1 MRGVGYDILVLDRIT
16 RIGME
21 SEEVMSE
28 VHLGCPAGFSGP
40 YISLFSFS
48 TNLQFDQDGDLL
60 LPRRRTAMFEA
71 NAQHSFSVRIQHNIT
86 SSIPNVGLQVFLII
100 FLPFQSIHSSLSL
113 LSPNSCQVWR
123 AELLLSDF
131 ILHKASSSSQ
141 LHQVIALELGAGTGM
156 LLINY
161 FPFFVISSYVL
172 QSFP

>member
-1 MRGVGYDILVLDRIT
+1 
-16 RIGME
+16 ME

-86 SSIPNVGLQVFLII
+86 SSIPNVGLQVFLIHPFLII

-113 LSPNSCQVWR
+113 VSPNSCQVWR
-123 AELLLSDF
+123 AELVLSC
-131 ILHKASSSSQ
+131 IR
-141 LHQVIALELGAGTGM
+141 TWRW
-156 LLINY
+156 NW
-161 FPFFVISSYVL
+161 YVAN
-172 QSFP
+172 